1 MKTILQNHSIL
12 FVEDELEVQAQIK
25 EYLEHYFK
33 DVYVASDGNEAL
45 KLYKRYLPD
54 ALLLDINLPSVDGL
68 TIAKEI
74 REKNKNIK
82 IIMLTAY
89 TDEKKLLNAV
99 ELKLTKYLVKPVTP
113 KEFKKALSLLAKELL
128 EVTDLFVSLD
138 KHHIW
143 SKPTMQLLHVDKE
156 IELTQKERLLLNLLV
171 EKRGSCVTYADI
183 MAVVWEDEFD
193 KEISIDSVKS
203 QVSLLRKKL
212 PKNIIENV
220 YGKGYILR

>member
-74 REKNKNIK
+74 REKNRNIK

-143 SKPTMQLLHVDKE
+143 SKTTMQLLHVDKE

-171 EKRGSCVTYADI
+171 EKRGSCVTYANI